1 MPQMM
6 PINWFF
12 FLFFFIIIFLIFNMM
27 NYYIMNFNLNKN
39 QDPMSKISSSFFKK
53 KIENLNWKW

>member
-6 PINWFF
+6 PINWIMSFIY
-12 FLFFFIIIFLIFNMM
+12 FIIIFLIFNMM

-39 QDPMSKISSSFFKK
+39 QINSSLMKYKQSMIKNP
-53 KIENLNWKW
+53 IWKW